1 MLDKILIP
9 TDLSPES
16 NSIFPI
22 GVTLAQAF
30 NSRLYLVHVMHPD
43 SLKGPEHLSDFPRLS
58 KFFAA
63 GRGDPHL
70 PPLKATVP
78 VGKVYRYHENPEHV
92 VLDFAKRKEVDLIC
106 LATTPDNRSK
116 LTGWLNGGMTAR
128 ILKAARCSVLCLR
141 GRAVKEKEW
150 ERPRFKHILLL
161 TELGARGAT
170 PLLKALPWAHT
181 FNSMLHI
188 FPLLLDDSAPT
199 PEANPLREI
208 AKINPAQTNVLLF
221 ADPSRQKR
229 NLMDF
234 VKRTAVDLII
244 VPPRARRE
252 LSTPFFRDIVQHLL
266 KETDSPVL
274 VLR

>member
-1 MLDKILIP
+1 MLEKILIP
-9 TDLSPES
+9 TDLSAES

-43 SLKGPEHLSDFPRLS
+43 SLKEPEQLGDFPRLS
-58 KFFAA
+58 KFFATD
-63 GRGDPHL
+63 RGQPDL

-78 VGKVYRYHENPEHV
+78 VGKVYRYHEHPDHV
-92 VLDFAKRKEVDLIC
+92 ILDFAKRKAVDLIC
-106 LATTPDNRSK
+106 MATTPNTRSK

-128 ILKAARCSVLCLR
+128 ILKEARCSVLCLR
-141 GRAVKEKEW
+141 GHPVKEKDW
-150 ERPRFKHILLL
+150 VRPRFKHILLL
-161 TELGARGAT
+161 TELGARGAA

-188 FPLLLDDSAPT
+188 FPLLLDDSEPS
-199 PEANPLREI
+199 PDANPLREI

-221 ADPSRQKR
+221 ANPNRRTR

-234 VKRTAVDLII
+234 VKRTTVDLII

-252 LSTPFFRDIVQHLL
+252 LSTPFFRDIVQELL
-266 KETDSPVL
+266 NETQSPVL